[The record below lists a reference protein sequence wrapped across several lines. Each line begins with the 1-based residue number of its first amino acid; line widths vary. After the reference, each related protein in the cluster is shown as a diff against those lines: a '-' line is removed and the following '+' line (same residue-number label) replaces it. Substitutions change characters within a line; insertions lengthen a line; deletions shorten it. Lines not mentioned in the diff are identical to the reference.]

1 MTPATSVIVSTY
13 RREDAL
19 LAVLAGLARQS
30 DPDFEIVVADDGS
43 GPETAE
49 VLERARHEWPDLAIR
64 HVRQEDEGFRLARA
78 RNLAV
83 LASRGDRLV
92 FLDGD
97 CVPRPGFV
105 AGHRRC
111 RPGRA
116 TCGRRCLLSESATAT
131 WLHTP
136 TSAGRSAWFWCRSRV
151 GGEVNRLP
159 FLADPWSASLEP
171 ALSWTRFRGMNHG
184 VHRDDYL
191 AVDGN
196 DQAFVGWGFEDSDL
210 AIRLRNHGVRLVPAG
225 LGSTVIHLWHR
236 EADRTLE
243 GENLSRLEDV
253 RKSGRIRATEGL
265 SSIEVIEVATTE

>member
-1 MTPATSVIVSTY
+1 MPPATSVIVSTY

-19 LAVLAGLARQS
+19 QAVLAGLACQDDR
-30 DPDFEIVVADDGS
+30 DFEVVVADDGS
-43 GPETAE
+43 GPETAAIVE
-49 VLERARHEWPDLAIR
+49 HASQAWPTLEIR

-83 LASRGDRLV
+83 RSSRGERLV

-105 AGHRRC
+105 RSHRHC

-116 TCGRRCLLSESATAT
+116 TCGRRCLLSEAATAD
-131 WLHTP
+131 WLRTP
-136 TSAGRSAWFWCRSRV
+136 EEPGRSTFFWLRERL
-151 GGEVNRLP
+151 GRRVNRMPL
-159 FLADPWSASLEP
+159 LADPWFAAGSP
-171 ALSWTRFRGMNHG
+171 AWSWKRFRGMNHG
-184 VHRDDYL
+184 VHRADYL

-210 AIRLRNHGVRLVPAG
+210 AIRLQNHGVRLVPAG
-225 LGSTVIHLWHR
+225 RGSTVIHLWHR

-243 GENLSRLEDV
+243 GENRERLEEV
-253 RKSGRIRATEGL
+253 RSSGRVRAVEGL
-265 SSIEVIEVATTE
+265 STISERDPV